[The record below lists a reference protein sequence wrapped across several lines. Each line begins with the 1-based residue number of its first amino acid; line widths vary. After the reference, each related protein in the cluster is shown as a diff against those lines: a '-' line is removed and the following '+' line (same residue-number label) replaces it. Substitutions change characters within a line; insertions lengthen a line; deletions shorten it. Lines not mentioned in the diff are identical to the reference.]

1 MSERKT
7 EYIPES
13 FGEAFK
19 DSYLG
24 DPETVTQLVSAFLAS
39 FEHMLSDKESGNLS
53 PAMFVEKAH
62 AMVSHYADI
71 FSGRAPGYRAIAGYH
86 SRSLGNKL
94 KVDLGEFW
102 QKNRGTWNDDPVAVL
117 FEYLAVM
124 AAEKMKRA
132 DGDEDLLEIM
142 LKPTVQYVVHVLIGT
157 EARLV

>member
-71 FSGRAPGYRAIAGYH
+71 SPGVPRGTGLLPDIIRAPWVT
-86 SRSLGNKL
+86 S
-94 KVDLGEFW
+94 
-102 QKNRGTWNDDPVAVL
+102 
-117 FEYLAVM
+117 
-124 AAEKMKRA
+124 
-132 DGDEDLLEIM
+132 
-142 LKPTVQYVVHVLIGT
+142 
-157 EARLV
+157 